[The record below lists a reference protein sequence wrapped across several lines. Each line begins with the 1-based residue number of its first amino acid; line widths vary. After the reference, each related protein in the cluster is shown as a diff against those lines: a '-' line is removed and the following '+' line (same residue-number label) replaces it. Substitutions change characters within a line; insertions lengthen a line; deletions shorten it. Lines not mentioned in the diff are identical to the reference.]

1 MKRLYFS
8 LLLLLFGRLLAAQSD
23 VCVFLT
29 DGNVMR
35 GTLVKHSTEKGMEL
49 VVADT
54 TSIFLPYAI
63 IDRVDVCKKVP
74 KKIRSEKKQLQ
85 AKGWYDHLLIHSLL
99 AQSEFDE
106 LTFGLSLQYAKG
118 YQWNDHFGAGLGI
131 SLDAYDRIF
140 TSLLAETRGQLY
152 ADKTTP
158 YYVLRGGYTMPVS
171 MFGSDENQIP
181 SNPGWVLHPAI
192 GMQFTG
198 RKNANFTLEVGFRW
212 QHYKEEP
219 MLWDFTDVTDN
230 ITFRRTTV
238 SFGWRF

>member
-1 MKRLYFS
+1 MS
-8 LLLLLFGRLLAAQSD
+8 AQSD

-63 IDRVDVCKKVP
+63 IERVDVCNKKAPQKRVP
-74 KKIRSEKKQLQ
+74 QEKQLQ
-85 AKGWYDHLLIHSLL
+85 NEGWYDHFLIHSLS
-99 AQSEFDE
+99 AQTELDE
-106 LTFGLSLQYAKG
+106 LTLGLSLQYAKG

-131 SLDAYDRIF
+131 SLDAYDRLF

-152 ADKTTP
+152 TDKTTP
-158 YYVLRGGYTMPVS
+158 YYALRGGYTMPVS
-171 MFGSDENQIP
+171 MFTDGENQTP

-192 GMQFTG
+192 GMQFAG
-198 RKNANFTLEVGFRW
+198 RKNSNFTLEVGFRW
-212 QHYKEEP
+212 QYYEEEP
-219 MLWDFTDVTDN
+219 MLWGFTDVTDK
-230 ITFRRTTV
+230 ITFRRATV